1 MIDMNG
7 VDLEKALVKE
17 KSRFEAKTPDTVL
30 TAFKE
35 LLAQDDA
42 LDNQI
47 LARIF
52 EGGSEAAQHLD
63 LHKLDPE
70 RIYNLE
76 QIKNLCTRY
85 RLRFLDSK
93 YFKGEIP
100 YEAIAKVKTIQ
111 REQNQEIDSF
121 KMVAPA
127 PMFNL
132 ENKDKDPLLMIPLG
146 NQRYYLVHKWGNDLH
161 PLRALMVFPFRSF
174 KTLLFSVAFMA
185 AFVVSLF
192 PDSMVM
198 GPYDQHSWNIRV
210 IFFFYLFL
218 AFSGLTA
225 LYGFS
230 RMKNFNSELWNSKYL
245 D

>member
-1 MIDMNG
+1 MNG
-7 VDLEKALVKE
+7 VDLEKALQNE
-17 KSRFEAKTPDTVL
+17 KRRTEAKTPDQVL
-30 TAFKE
+30 AAFKE
-35 LLAQDDA
+35 ILAADDAQDE
-42 LDNQI
+42 QI

-52 EGGSEAAQHLD
+52 AGGSAEAQALD
-63 LHKLDPE
+63 LRKLDPQ
-70 RIYNLE
+70 RIYNIE
-76 QIKNLCTRY
+76 QIKTLCTRY

-100 YEAIAKVKTIQ
+100 YEAVTKIKSLQ
-111 REQNQEIDSF
+111 RDQNQEIEAF

-132 ENKDKDPLLMIPLG
+132 ENRDKDPLLMIPLG
-146 NQRYYLVHKWGNDLH
+146 NERYYLVHKWGKDLH
-161 PLRALMVFPFRSF
+161 PLRALLVFPFRSF
-174 KTLLFSVAFMA
+174 KTLLFTVAFMA
-185 AFVVSLF
+185 ALVVSLF
-192 PDSMVM
+192 PDSMLM
-198 GPYDQHSWNIRV
+198 GPYDQHSWNIRI

-230 RMKNFNSELWNSKYL
+230 RMKNFNSELWNSKYI

>member
-1 MIDMNG
+1 MNG
-7 VDLEKALVKE
+7 VDLEKALATE
-17 KSRFEAKTPDTVL
+17 KQRSEAKNPDTL
-30 TAFKE
+30 LAAFKE
-35 LLAQDDA
+35 ILAQDDA
-42 LDNQI
+42 LDKQI
-47 LARIF
+47 LDRIF
-52 EGGSEAAQHLD
+52 AGGSEEAQALD
-63 LHKLDPE
+63 LKKLEHD
-70 RIYNLE
+70 RIYSLE
-76 QIKNLCTRY
+76 QIKALCTRY

-100 YEAIAKVKTIQ
+100 YKAISKVKALQRKQDVDIQ
-111 REQNQEIDSF
+111 SF
-121 KMVAPA
+121 KLVAPA

-132 ENKDKDPLLMIPLG
+132 ENKDKDPLLLIPLG
-146 NQRYYLVHKWGNDLH
+146 NERYYLVHKWGNDLH
-161 PLRALMVFPFRSF
+161 PLRALLVFPFRSF
-174 KTLLFSVAFMA
+174 KTLLFSVAFLA